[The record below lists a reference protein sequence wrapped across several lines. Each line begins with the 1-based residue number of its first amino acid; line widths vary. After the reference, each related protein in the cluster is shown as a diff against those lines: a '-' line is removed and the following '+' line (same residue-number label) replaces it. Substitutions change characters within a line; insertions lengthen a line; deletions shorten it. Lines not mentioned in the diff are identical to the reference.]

1 MVSNVWEE
9 QIAYQVIKDVIS
21 MVWEGQIVYKD
32 QGCGLYGVGRTD
44 SV

>member
-1 MVSNVWEE
+1 MVSKVWEE

-21 MVWEGQIVYKD
+21 MVWEGQIVYED
-32 QGCGLYGVGRTD
+32 QGCDLCGVGRTD

>member
-1 MVSNVWEE
+1 MVSKVWEE

-32 QGCGLYGVGRTD
+32 QGCDLCVVGRKD